1 MRSKLILLLL
11 VLLLN
16 KISNAA
22 DYYWVGG
29 TGNWSDFS
37 NHWATSSGGSTFHS
51 QIPTALDNVFFDT
64 ASFTSPGQIVT
75 INPTIVQCRNM
86 SWIGVTNNPNL
97 SLPSSNTL
105 RIFGS
110 LTFVGNMSTNIN
122 GGVFFLA
129 TTTGQTITSAGKN
142 FSSITFDG
150 IGGGWSLQDALSST
164 NGVDPQTL
172 LRNGALNTN
181 NQTVTVRLFSTI
193 DGGNITL
200 TLGSSFI
207 IVNGSWS
214 TGLLPAASLNAGTST
229 IIVPGTLGTASF
241 SPGPGNTYHN
251 VSFPNTSTLNQIILN
266 NGSASFTGTVS
277 FVGNSQTFGFGSS
290 LTFSKLNL
298 SAGTTMT
305 FSRNLTHVI
314 NDSFNAT
321 GTCGALINLKSSSPG
336 NGATIQK
343 TSGSVIVTYAV
354 LSDITA
360 TGGASFTA
368 NNSIDLGNN
377 TGWIITSPAPK
388 DLYWVGNGGNWN
400 DGNHWSLSSG
410 GPASGCAPTPVDNV
424 FFDANS
430 FTALGQIVTINPTIV
445 QCRNMSWVGVTN
457 NPNLTL
463 PSTNALRI
471 YGSLALVPGMST
483 NIQGGVFFVATT
495 TGQTITSAGKNFGP
509 VTFDGIGG
517 GWSLQDALNVTNG
530 FSPEILLSK
539 GTLNTNN
546 QTVAARIFSALD
558 GGGNA
563 LNLGS
568 SVINVNG
575 SWSTSGLAAGSLNA
589 GTSTINV
596 TPFFSTANF
605 QVGQNQTY
613 HNLNFP
619 STSASNQLI
628 LSNNNV
634 TFTGTV
640 SFAGNGSTS
649 GFGSSIIFN
658 NLTLVAGTT
667 MTFRNIFTHV
677 INGSFNATGTC
688 GAIIDIKSSAAGNGA
703 TIQKA
708 SGSVAL
714 SYVALKDITA
724 TGGASFTANNS
735 IDLGNNTGWIIT
747 SPAPKDLYWVGNG
760 GNWNDGNHWSLS
772 SGGPASGCAP
782 TPVDNVFFD
791 ANSFTALGQIVTI
804 NPTIVQCRN
813 MSWVGVTNNPNLT
826 LPSTNALRIYGSLAL
841 VPGMSTNIQ
850 GGVFFVATTTGQTIT
865 SAGKNFGPVTFDGI
879 GGGWSLQD
887 ALNVTNGFS
896 PEILLSKGTL
906 NTNNQTVAAR
916 IFSAL
921 DGGGNALNLGSSVI
935 NVNGSWSTSGL
946 AAGSLNAGTSTI
958 NVTPFFSTAN
968 FQVGQNQTYHNLNF
982 PSTSASNQLILS
994 NNNVTFTGTVSF
1006 AGNGSTSGF
1015 GSSIIFNN
1023 LTLVAGT
1030 TMTFRNIF
1038 THMINGSFN
1047 ATGTPAFPIRIQ
1059 SSITGV
1065 QATISKSSGFVC
1077 LDYVRMSDHKAI
1089 GGAYFNAGLSPTRSV
1104 DMGGNTGWVFTGI
1117 TTFYQDADGDGYGN
1131 PNVTIEQCAPSPG
1144 YVTNNTD
1151 CNDANATIYPG
1162 APEVCGNGI
1171 DDNCDGLTDTN
1182 CCTGTVSAGP
1192 DVNSYFGIISE
1203 QCVPKTAVVQN
1214 GTAPFTYAW
1223 IIDRPLLPGESIT
1236 NANSGTVI
1244 VCLLDTAN
1252 LCVTV
1257 TDANGCIFTDCAN
1270 IFAQDVRCFAG
1281 NSDDHKIYVC
1291 HNNNTICV
1299 DQSTL
1304 AFHLNHGDYYGQC
1317 ISNTLNIGETASG
1330 EIAGTWLK
1338 IYPNPGHG
1346 NFTLFINSAGS
1357 DINYVDAQIINMSG
1371 QIIKKVKINGQSK
1384 IDFAIKNAGV
1394 YFIRVISTDK
1404 KIVTRKVVVLE

>member
-336 NGATIQK
+336 NAATIQK
-343 TSGSVIVTYAV
+343 TSGSVTVTYAV
-354 LSDITA
+354 LS
-360 TGGASFTA
+360 
-368 NNSIDLGNN
+368 
-377 TGWIITSPAPK
+377 
-388 DLYWVGNGGNWN
+388 
-400 DGNHWSLSSG
+400 
-410 GPASGCAPTPVDNV
+410 
-424 FFDANS
+424 
-430 FTALGQIVTINPTIV
+430 
-445 QCRNMSWVGVTN
+445 
-457 NPNLTL
+457 
-463 PSTNALRI
+463 
-471 YGSLALVPGMST
+471 
-483 NIQGGVFFVATT
+483 
-495 TGQTITSAGKNFGP
+495 
-509 VTFDGIGG
+509 
-517 GWSLQDALNVTNG
+517 
-530 FSPEILLSK
+530 
-539 GTLNTNN
+539 
-546 QTVAARIFSALD
+546 
-558 GGGNA
+558 
-563 LNLGS
+563 
-568 SVINVNG
+568 
-575 SWSTSGLAAGSLNA
+575 
-589 GTSTINV
+589 
-596 TPFFSTANF
+596 
-605 QVGQNQTY
+605 
-613 HNLNFP
+613 
-619 STSASNQLI
+619 
-628 LSNNNV
+628 
-634 TFTGTV
+634 
-640 SFAGNGSTS
+640 
-649 GFGSSIIFN
+649 
-658 NLTLVAGTT
+658 
-667 MTFRNIFTHV
+667 
-677 INGSFNATGTC
+677 
-688 GAIIDIKSSAAGNGA
+688 
-703 TIQKA
+703 
-708 SGSVAL
+708 
-714 SYVALKDITA
+714 DITA